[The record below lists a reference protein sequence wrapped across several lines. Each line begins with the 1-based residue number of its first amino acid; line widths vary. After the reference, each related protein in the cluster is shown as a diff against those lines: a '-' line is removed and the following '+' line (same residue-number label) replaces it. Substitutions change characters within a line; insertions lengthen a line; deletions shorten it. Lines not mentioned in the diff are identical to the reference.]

1 MNLDILKECK
11 EAKRIGISGHIR
23 PDGDCVGSVLGLQ
36 MYLRKCIPGAEVK
49 VFLEKPADI
58 FRAGQRSGK
67 TGRGRKIFQGGE
79 KNNKYR
85 PSYQQFR
92 QRKFELY

>member
-49 VFLEKPADI
+49 VTKLTPN
-58 FRAGQRSGK
+58 FRSRSLLMYFSRWTAERK
-67 TGRGRKIFQGGE
+67 DWERQKNISGRRKKQ
-79 KNNKYR
+79 
-85 PSYQQFR
+85 
-92 QRKFELY
+92 